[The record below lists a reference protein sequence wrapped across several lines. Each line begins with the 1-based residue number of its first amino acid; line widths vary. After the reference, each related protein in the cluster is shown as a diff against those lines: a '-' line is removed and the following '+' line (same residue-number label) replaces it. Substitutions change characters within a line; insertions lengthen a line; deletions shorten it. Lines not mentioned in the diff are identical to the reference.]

1 MVAIRSA
8 RPGDLSPLWD
18 LVRRAVAHMNALG
31 NPQWGSDYPTLAL
44 YTADQAAGE
53 LYVAVNG
60 AGRVLGCAC
69 INGAESPEYAAVA
82 WSASPAY
89 SVHRLA
95 VDPEVPRQG
104 VATALMAYAEELAR
118 RAGVPAL
125 HVDTYARNDR
135 MQALFRKRGFRQVG
149 AISLHGRPEPYPCFE
164 KLIFPDKV

>member
-60 AGRVLGCAC
+60 AGRVLGCAGEDLQE
-69 INGAESPEYAAVA
+69 I
-82 WSASPAY
+82 
-89 SVHRLA
+89 
-95 VDPEVPRQG
+95 
-104 VATALMAYAEELAR
+104 
-118 RAGVPAL
+118 
-125 HVDTYARNDR
+125 
-135 MQALFRKRGFRQVG
+135 
-149 AISLHGRPEPYPCFE
+149 
-164 KLIFPDKV
+164 